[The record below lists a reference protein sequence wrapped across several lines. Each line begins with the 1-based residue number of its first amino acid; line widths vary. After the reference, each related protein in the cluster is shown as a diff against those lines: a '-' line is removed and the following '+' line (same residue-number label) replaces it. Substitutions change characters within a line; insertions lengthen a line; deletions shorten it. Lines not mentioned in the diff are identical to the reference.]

1 MSLYILD
8 TDTLS
13 LLQERHPVVVAR
25 VAAHSPDEIAVT
37 VVSVEE
43 QLSGW
48 YRQLR
53 RGKKPEELAKVYDR
67 LTAAV
72 RSLSRLPLISFSE
85 SAMLRARSLQKLKL
99 NVRKLDLCIAAIAL
113 EQPAVVVT
121 GNVRDFRRVPGLT
134 VEDWS
139 K

>member
-1 MSLYILD
+1 MSLHVLD

-13 LLQERHPVVVAR
+13 LLQDGHPAVVAR
-25 VAAHSPDEIAVT
+25 VATCAAEDLAIT

-48 YRQLR
+48 YRRLR
-53 RGKKPEELAKVYDR
+53 RAKKPEELAKVYDR
-67 LTAAV
+67 LTKAV
-72 RSLSRLPLISFSE
+72 RSLSRLPILSFSE
-85 SAMLRARSLQKLKL
+85 AAIHRCKGLQASKL
-99 NVRKLDLCIAAIAL
+99 NVRKMDLCIAAIVL
-113 EQPAVVVT
+113 EARAIVVT
-121 GNVRDFRRVPGLT
+121 RNVRDFKRVPNLL

>member
-1 MSLYILD
+1 MSLHVLD

-13 LLQERHPVVVAR
+13 LLQDGQPAVLAR
-25 VAAHSPDEIAVT
+25 LAAHPPDELAVS
-37 VVSVEE
+37 VISVEE

-53 RGKKPEELAKVYDR
+53 KAKEPNELAKVYDR

-72 RSLSRLPLISFSE
+72 RALSRLPILSFSE
-85 SAMLRARSLQKLKL
+85 AAIHRARGLQKAKL

-113 EQPAVVVT
+113 EAQAIVVT
-121 GNVRDFRRVPGLT
+121 CNVRDFKRVPGLV